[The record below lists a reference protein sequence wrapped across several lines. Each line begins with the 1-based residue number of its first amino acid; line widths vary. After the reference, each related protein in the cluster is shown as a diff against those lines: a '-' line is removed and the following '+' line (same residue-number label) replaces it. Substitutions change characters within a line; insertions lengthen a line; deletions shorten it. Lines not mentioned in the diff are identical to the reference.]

1 MSGVWLPL
9 LCNCCCCLARAFHF
23 CLHFRCGECWACAAA
38 CEAVHL
44 HTQHRTHADIEA
56 FTACSALQSY
66 LSFQMRCCMRCE
78 CVLDRIEF
86 SRHHRREAVFR
97 RLHSHKQRSVW
108 LFCVFIFHLSPAS
121 RNHETNDARKRT
133 FALSLSLSARISHSL
148 YSRGLVWQFRRRSLH
163 TFTMY
168 AVPAHFVDCLLFHLL
183 FIARK
188 YMCWS
193 AVRIHREWIVVCT
206 MRRWPA
212 RHTPEHNLLCF
223 VNAYYLLLDSAN
235 YCIVVGGRLQ
245 ATTAAVSIPLPPRN
259 S

>member
-56 FTACSALQSY
+56 CTACSALQSY

-133 FALSLSLSARISHSL
+133 FALS
-148 YSRGLVWQFRRRSLH
+148 RSLH
-163 TFTMY
+163 EFLTLCIRVVWCGNFGVGRCIRSRCTLCRRILSIVCSFIYCSLHGSTCVGRRFAFTENG
-168 AVPAHFVDCLLFHLL
+168 LL
-183 FIARK
+183 
-188 YMCWS
+188 S
-193 AVRIHREWIVVCT
+193 APCDDGRHGTHRNTICSVLST
-206 MRRWPA
+206 
-212 RHTPEHNLLCF
+212 HTI
-223 VNAYYLLLDSAN
+223 
-235 YCIVVGGRLQ
+235 YC
-245 ATTAAVSIPLPPRN
+245 
-259 S
+259 